1 MAQSQRLKDFSQGA
15 KVILADLKLTTDA
28 KKFLDANR
36 DVRKRAEL
44 ENLSTKSKSQFG
56 MFRTWLFPVLG
67 CLSRVVR
74 TPMMTVEEQAKQH
87 GMQPEDMIA
96 SEAVAEAM
104 LALVQDDKHKEGRL
118 LGGHP

>member
-1 MAQSQRLKDFSQGA
+1 
-15 KVILADLKLTTDA
+15 
-28 KKFLDANR
+28 
-36 DVRKRAEL
+36 
-44 ENLSTKSKSQFG
+44 
-56 MFRTWLFPVLG
+56 
-67 CLSRVVR
+67 
-74 TPMMTVEEQAKQH
+74 MMTVEEQAKQH